1 MDRLR
6 NILFG
11 SLVAGSLILSAGPA
25 LARVEWRDVE
35 SDRAR
40 LRTDYDELARNRRQ
54 LDLDLD
60 RGASPYQLDRHHRAI
75 EKNLDDIR
83 RGREILRRT
92 LREYSETLS

>member
-1 MDRLR
+1 MDSLR
-6 NILFG
+6 AILLR

-40 LRTDYDELARNRRQ
+40 LRMDYDELARNRRQ

-60 RGASPYQLDRHHRAI
+60 RGASSYQLDRHHRAI

-83 RGREILRRT
+83 RDREILRRT